1 MYLLHHSGL
10 IFTKYQWGVKHT
22 LEGLL
27 FAFIHSTIL
36 IMNRGLVTLTIQ
48 GFIVKPKWL
57 AQ

>member
-1 MYLLHHSGL
+1 MYITSCSLV
-10 IFTKYQWGVKHT
+10 TKYQWGVKHT

-36 IMNRGLVTLTIQ
+36 IMNRGLVSLTIQ
-48 GFIVKPKWL
+48 GFIVKPQWL